1 MSSELWPKDDPKE
14 IRKECRNILSSS
26 KNEVFLCQTDKKQV
40 VGFVSVS
47 LRNQYIPGASK
58 YPVGYLEGLYVKEE
72 YRKKGVAKELV
83 IKAENW
89 AKKQGCLE
97 MVSDTW
103 DWNIDSQKFHEK
115 LGFIKKDILV
125 HYIKTIT

>member
-47 LRNQYIPGASK
+47 LRNQYISGASK